1 MEQEEQ
7 RQQLPLL
14 PLLLL
19 LNVIAA
25 GKQQWQQLP
34 LLPQLFLLLVTLHG
48 TIAAAAA
55 AAAAAASLA
64 PCKFKLEFKNRP
76 VPFRKFLEFLNATFT
91 CSSTSPGPPENP
103 NKRTPITHAVLQ
115 DVSKD
120 AFETS
125 TWALVM

>member
-48 TIAAAAA
+48 TRS
-55 AAAAAASLA
+55 AAAAASAAAALI

-103 NKRTPITHAVLQ
+103 NKRTPISHAMLQ
-115 DVSKD
+115 DVPKD
-120 AFETS
+120 AFEAS
-125 TWALVM
+125 TWAPKM